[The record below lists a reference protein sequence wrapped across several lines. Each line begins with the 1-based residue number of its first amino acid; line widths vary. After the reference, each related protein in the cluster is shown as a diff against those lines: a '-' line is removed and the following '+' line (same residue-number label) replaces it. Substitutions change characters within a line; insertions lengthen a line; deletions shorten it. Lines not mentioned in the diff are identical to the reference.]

1 MVTLT
6 NWAAKKILM
15 HTNEIMHNYERSPQ
29 SGGIPGYFL
38 YATVRLVVGRGESW
52 PWSWQ
57 DGGRLL

>member
-1 MVTLT
+1 
-6 NWAAKKILM
+6 
-15 HTNEIMHNYERSPQ
+15 MHNYERSPQ